1 MRRKFKRI
9 AAAAMATAM
18 ALSVAACGGSK
29 KDSDKIILGYMGPL
43 TGESALWGEVE
54 SNTLKMLVEETNANG
69 GIIGKQIEL
78 KIYDNR
84 GDAVETTNA
93 ARKALQNDGVVAF
106 IGPDSSSGAIAL
118 AEVCEEYKVPHIT
131 TTGTNYK
138 VTQREEDGSVR
149 PYAFRICLSDPQL
162 GDIMGGYA
170 KDKLGYQKVAIL
182 YEISSEYSLGITQNF
197 TNSFEAKGGQVTI
210 TEAYKT
216 GDVDFRAQLSKIK
229 ENGDFDALMIPAN
242 YKEVGLIAKQARSLG
257 IEVPFLGVDAWMMQ
271 DLFEIAKDEVQG
283 AVFPCA
289 MDVNDES
296 LQEFKNA
303 FQEKWNMDPDK
314 GGTDAYLAYDCFEL
328 VKYAIETA
336 GEADPQKIRDAME
349 NAKDVQCLTSVIS
362 MDPQTHNPVRTASIF
377 QIQGTDFAPHGYPHA
392 VRLVGHQNFL
402 GDSRALLAEHQIA
415 VRPVGGLGVEP
426 VRLGG
431 GKIQVADRLG
441 IAVQEV
447 LVIGVDLHVQLI
459 PVVQPRALDGFL
471 VELEAQGFD
480 QMEPGAGGHAGA
492 ADVAGVGRH
501 LGLQKYNVHHLNHAF
516 PSRRLTKRPMRP
528 KASFKFSRE

>member
-1 MRRKFKRI
+1 MQKKFKRL
-9 AAAAMATAM
+9 TAM
-18 ALSVAACGGSK
+18 ALAAMMALSVSACGGSK
-29 KDSDKIILGYMGPL
+29 KDENKIILGYIGPL

-118 AEVCEEYKVPHIT
+118 DEVCEEYKVPHIS
-131 TTGTNYK
+131 TNYK

-170 KDKLGYQKVAIL
+170 KDKLGFEKVAIL

-197 TNSFEAKGGQVTI
+197 TESFESKGGKVMI
-210 TEAYKT
+210 KEAYKT

-229 ENGDFDALMIPAN
+229 ELGDFDALMIPAN
-242 YKEVGLIAKQARSLG
+242 YKEVGLIAKQARALG
-257 IEVPFLGVDAWMMQ
+257 IDVPFLGVDAWMMQ
-271 DLFEIAKDEVQG
+271 DLFEIAKDEVQE
-283 AVFPCA
+283 AIFPCA

-328 VKYAIETA
+328 IKYAIETA
-336 GEADPQKIRDAME
+336 GEATPEKICDAME
-349 NAKDVQCLTSVIS
+349 NAKDVPCLTSVVSI
-362 MDPQTHNPVRTASIF
+362 DPTTHNPVRTASIF
-377 QIQGTDFAPHGYPHA
+377 QIQGTDF
-392 VRLVGHQNFL
+392 V
-402 GDSRALLAEHQIA
+402 
-415 VRPVGGLGVEP
+415 
-426 VRLGG
+426 
-431 GKIQVADRLG
+431 K
-441 IAVQEV
+441 
-447 LVIGVDLHVQLI
+447 
-459 PVVQPRALDGFL
+459 LD
-471 VELEAQGFD
+471 EYRMD
-480 QMEPGAGGHAGA
+480 
-492 ADVAGVGRH
+492 
-501 LGLQKYNVHHLNHAF
+501 
-516 PSRRLTKRPMRP
+516 
-528 KASFKFSRE
+528 